1 MTEKLFIFFAFITIV
16 ILPIRCFNPRF
27 VRYISSGMYSSNL
40 RIDSVE
46 IAVKDWKESV
56 LFYQELLE
64 LHQKNEMDSTAV
76 FSLKDGSAFR
86 ILQSPISDR
95 YEIGEVQKQL

>member
-1 MTEKLFIFFAFITIV
+1 MTEKLFIFFAFISIV

-95 YEIGEVQKQL
+95 YEIGEVQKKL